1 MSKRLGLC
9 SICFSI
15 VALSLC
21 VQDAHARDNHDNPR
35 RFALALDLDYSSAID
50 NSSVDQGGAF
60 GVRIGSELDTLL
72 VTLIP
77 ELNLNY
83 HRFDASPDSASVF
96 AGLVGGRIRFLK
108 IVEPGIFAH
117 AGIGHVAGYDAHL
130 GFAFDAGVTVDLTI
144 LPLVD
149 LGLHAAW
156 NRVFGDSDDDGLSYS
171 TLGAHVALVL

>member
-1 MSKRLGLC
+1 MALLS
-9 SICFSI
+9 
-15 VALSLC
+15 VAQ
-21 VQDAHARDNHDNPR
+21 VAHAHDDDGDERPQ
-35 RFALALDLDYSSAID
+35 RFALAVDLDYSSAID
-50 NSSVDQGGAF
+50 NSYVEDGGAF
-60 GVRIGSELDTLL
+60 GVRIGTELDTFL

-77 ELNLNY
+77 ELNVNY
-83 HRFDASPDSASVF
+83 HRFSGTPDNATAF

-117 AGIGHVAGYDAHL
+117 AGIGHVSGFDEHL

-149 LGLHAAW
+149 LGLHLAW